1 MIISATIWIVLLYP
15 FFNTFSFGQDRAQA
29 ELSYRGGTV
38 IIRAD
43 RLVRESANLWS
54 AEGEVVLT
62 YEDAVLRASRV
73 TYNASSQE
81 ATLEGKV
88 EVIRGVQWLKAR
100 RAKLNLG
107 TNTGTLYEAEGY
119 TDQELYIKAKKLV
132 KTGPETYVAENGF
145 LTACEESVPKWSFS
159 IDTAKIQLQ
168 STARLTHSL
177 FRVKKVPI
185 FYLPFV
191 IFPTTKKE
199 RSSGFM
205 LPTTGNSSNKGRRI
219 SQSFY
224 LVLGRSSDLMLHED
238 YFSERGFGHGFTFRT
253 RPNRSTSLQLD
264 GFLVDDRKGQG
275 GASLNAI
282 GESQLGSGFRA
293 VADFNLV
300 SNFVFRQVF
309 SDNFYTATR
318 PTENSRFFLSNNFQ
332 SRSLNVVFS
341 REETIFSE
349 RNVVIRHTPAFT
361 FKLLGQRLFN
371 APIYLDLD
379 TSAEGL
385 SRADRLIETPGVT
398 QRLDLFPRLYFSLPL
413 FQGLRLTP
421 GLGLRETF
429 YSDSLSLPDGSQ
441 EQNPVSGNNIHRRY
455 LEFTLDLKGWGL
467 SKVYQSSTNRSWKH
481 LVEPVMRYR
490 YLTGINQFEQILRFD
505 ERDTIVDTHE
515 IEYALIN
522 RFFVRRQTQK
532 GVTGNSEWLSVKVA
546 QKHFL
551 DPDFGGASQP
561 GAVNQFSTLS
571 VFTGFPYGGIQRNFS
586 PLTTVVRITPQPRY
600 SFDIRADYDPTF
612 GKVRSFSLSGFL
624 HRDVFSLGTAY
635 FLTQKLEPGS
645 FESNQVQGFVQ
656 VGNSQRGLS
665 LSGIFS
671 FDAQTSRFLNSRTR
685 INYFWDCC
693 GVALEWEGFNVG
705 LRQERQIRFSFFLKG
720 IGAFGTIRRPN
731 STF

>member
-1 MIISATIWIVLLYP
+1 MLCP
-15 FFNTFSFGQDRAQA
+15 FFNTVAYGQDRAQA
-29 ELSYRGGTV
+29 ELPYQGGTL

-54 AEGEVVLT
+54 AKGKVILT
-62 YEDAVLRASRV
+62 YEDTVLRASRV
-73 TYNASSQE
+73 TYNSSSQR
-81 ATLEGKV
+81 AILEGKV
-88 EVIRGVQWLKAR
+88 EMIRGVEWLKAT
-100 RAKLNLG
+100 RAELNLG
-107 TNTGTLYEAEGY
+107 TKTGTLYEAEGY

-145 LTACEESVPKWSFS
+145 LTACDESVPKWSFT

-168 STARLTHSL
+168 STARLTNSL
-177 FRVKKVPI
+177 FRIKKVPI
-185 FYLPFV
+185 FYLPFL
-191 IFPTTKKE
+191 IFPTTANE

-224 LVLGRSSDLMLHED
+224 LVLGRSTDLMLHED
-238 YFSERGFGHGFTFRT
+238 YFSQRGFGHGFSFRT

-275 GASLNAI
+275 GASLDAI

-293 VADFNLV
+293 VVDFNLV

-318 PTENSRFFLSNNFQ
+318 PTENSRFFLSKNSQ
-332 SRSLNVVFS
+332 SRSLNIVLS
-341 REETIFSE
+341 REETIFSG
-349 RNVVIRHTPAFT
+349 RNIVIHHTPAFT
-361 FKLLGQRLFN
+361 FKLLGRRLFN
-371 APIYLDLD
+371 IPIYLDLD
-379 TSAEGL
+379 TSIEGL
-385 SRADRLIETPGVT
+385 SRVDRLMETPGIT

-429 YSDSLSLPDGSQ
+429 YSNSLSSPDGSQ
-441 EQNPVSGNNIHRRY
+441 EKIPVSGSNIHRRY

-467 SKVYQSSTNRSWKH
+467 SKIYQSLTNQSWKH
-481 LVEPVMRYR
+481 LIEPVLRYR
-490 YLTGINQFEQILRFD
+490 YLTGINQFEQIPRFD
-505 ERDTIVDTHE
+505 EHDTIVDTHE
-515 IEYALIN
+515 IEYALVN
-522 RFFVRRQTQK
+522 RFFFRRKTHK
-532 GVTGNSEWLSVKVA
+532 SVTNNSEWLSIKVA

-551 DPDFGGASQP
+551 DPNFGNAFRP
-561 GAVNQFSTLS
+561 GTINQFSSLS
-571 VFTGFPYGGIQRNFS
+571 VFTGFPYGGIQRSFS
-586 PLTTVVRITPQPRY
+586 PLTTLVRITPKPRY
-600 SFDIRADYDPTF
+600 SFDIRGDYDPTF
-612 GKVRSFSLSGFL
+612 GKIRSFSLSGL
-624 HRDVFSLGTAY
+624 LYRDEFSLGTAY
-635 FLTQKLEPGS
+635 FLTQELEPGS

-656 VGNSQRGLS
+656 VGNLQRGLS

-671 FDAQTSRFLNSRTR
+671 FDAQTSRLLNSRTR

-693 GVALEWEGFNVG
+693 GIALEWEGFNVG
-705 LRQERQIRFSFFLKG
+705 LRQERQVRFSFFLKG

-731 STF
+731 SIF